1 MAAISPPHPPL
12 MSQSYSQ
19 SQYVAPEKQWKYCV
33 ELQSEWSKL
42 SKEDKHLAEVMT
54 RFRKNSAITFVWVA
68 DQLDHGRDLNS
79 SLYQS
84 GSYDVLS
91 QLYDSPDS
99 AMNLDTGH
107 GRYLSLELKHHLMAL
122 MRIMDAADQKQNLSE
137 ELILSVHREIMEG
150 YASIDDTQIKGGKY
164 RIVPASIGCHIFP
177 DHTSIPMIM
186 RTIVSE
192 YNESRSEFRGDC
204 DMFERASWLLLR
216 ILSLHPFDDKN
227 GRVGR
232 LLWCFSLLRDGL
244 PFIPIPQTDRNK
256 YMKCIIEDSRLLC
269 GQAGYMHSACLT
281 SLTVSCVKEKWENF
295 LNNLSLEYP
304 YGYSMIQLPLEQ

>member
-42 SKEDKHLAEVMT
+42 SKEDKHLVEVMT

-84 GSYDVLS
+84 DVLS

-99 AMNLDTGH
+99 AMNLDTGN
-107 GRYLSLELKHHLMAL
+107 GYYLSLELKHHLMAL
-122 MRIMDAADQKQNLSE
+122 MHIMDAADQKQNLSE

-150 YASIDDTQIKGGKY
+150 YASIHDTQIKGGNY

-177 DHTSIPMIM
+177 DHISIPMIM
-186 RTIVSE
+186 RSIVGE
-192 YNESRSEFRGDC
+192 YNGFRRDC

-244 PFIPIPQTDRNK
+244 PFISIPQTDRDK
-256 YMKCIIEDSRLLC
+256 YVKCIIEDSRMLHL
-269 GQAGYMHSACLT
+269 QAKHMHSPCLT